1 MSGIPAGP
9 RRRADA
15 VRSRDAVLAACLALL
30 DRGEDPSLGRV
41 AAEAGVTR
49 QTIYAHFASRD
60 ELLRT
65 AVAVLGAE
73 VSAALASTEPRAGT
87 LGEAVDRWCAAV
99 WRVLERRPALLNPAL
114 AGVRADEDV
123 LDVHEVVIG
132 ELRVLARRAR
142 RERELPRQVTV
153 DWLVRAVIALGH
165 AAGDEVA
172 TGRMTSAAAGAA
184 FRLGARGV
192 LLGDGCVGGAA

>member
-1 MSGIPAGP
+1 VSGSP

-15 VRSRDAVLAACLALL
+15 VRSREAVLAACLALL

-65 AVAVLGAE
+65 AVGVLGAE
-73 VSAALASTEPRAGT
+73 VSAALASTEPRAGE
-87 LGEAVDRWCAAV
+87 LGDAVDRWCAAV
-99 WRVLERRPALLNPAL
+99 WRVLEGRPALLNPAL
-114 AGVRADEDV
+114 AGVTADDDV
-123 LDVHEVVIG
+123 LEVHEVVIG
-132 ELRVLARRAR
+132 ELRILARRAR
-142 RERELPRQVTV
+142 RERQLPRQVTA

-165 AAGDEVA
+165 AAGEEVA
-172 TGRMTSAAAGAA
+172 GGRMTPAAAGAA
-184 FRLGARGV
+184 FRLGVRGV
-192 LLGDGCVGGAA
+192 LIGAG